1 VLKTLY
7 LLDDKLDELEFK
19 IVRIKNKLDEND
31 NNIIINFKFLGKII
45 CELQLS
51 AQQCS
56 KKLKNNY
63 VFSHY
68 LYELTRGKFDVLSEC
83 AIIISQYDPILSACQ
98 EKYYSRRKA
107 I

>member
-1 VLKTLY
+1 VVFRITDLIRSKFQCSESTFTNVLKTLY

-56 KKLKNNY
+56 KK
-63 VFSHY
+63 
-68 LYELTRGKFDVLSEC
+68 
-83 AIIISQYDPILSACQ
+83 
-98 EKYYSRRKA
+98 
-107 I
+107 